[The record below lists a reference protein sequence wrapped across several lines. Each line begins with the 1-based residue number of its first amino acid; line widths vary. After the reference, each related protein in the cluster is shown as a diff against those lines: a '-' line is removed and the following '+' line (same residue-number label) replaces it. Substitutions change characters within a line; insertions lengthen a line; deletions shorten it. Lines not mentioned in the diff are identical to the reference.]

1 MSTKLSLDREQ
12 QSVLNEALSEARNLR
27 ASPREEKA
35 LVEALIVESRIRN
48 LPAGDKDSRGPL
60 QQRSSQGWKH
70 PTNVRLAVRDFL
82 TAARK
87 SNAGGGSAG
96 SLAQSVQRSAFPSRY
111 DEHSAEADYLLRRG
125 NNGSI
130 GSPSTSRTSSSSR
143 VRSLGTLSR
152 VDPEAQKRVALAN
165 HLLRTNP
172 KSLLLR
178 LGVVD
183 PSEPTSRL
191 VPQTGSRGSI
201 SLQTQHGTTGKLSS
215 PGAQL
220 SGVANFEGMKVA
232 AWIQPALVYAR
243 HHGWKGKVTSG
254 FRSLAEQTRIYNSGV
269 RPAAKPGTSNHEATQ
284 FPRGAV
290 DVSDPE
296 VLSKILSSSP
306 YAKQLQWA
314 GAKDPVH
321 FSHPH
326 GGSY

>member
-1 MSTKLSLDREQ
+1 MSTKLSLDRDQ
-12 QSVLNEALSEARNLR
+12 QAVLTEALSEARNQK
-27 ASPREEKA
+27 ASPREQKA
-35 LVEALIVESRIRN
+35 LVEALITESNIRN
-48 LPAGDKDSRGPL
+48 LPGGDKDSRGPL

-82 TAARK
+82 AAARK

-111 DEHSAEADYLLRRG
+111 DEHSAQADYLLRHN

-130 GSPSTSRTSSSSR
+130 GTPSSLRASSPST

-152 VDPEAQKRVALAN
+152 EDPEAQKRVALAN

-172 KSLLLR
+172 NSLLLR

-191 VPQTGSRGSI
+191 VPRTSDRRSI
-201 SLQTQHGTTGKLSS
+201 SSHGTTGKLSN
-215 PGAQL
+215 PGAQT
-220 SGVANFEGMKVA
+220 SGIANFEGMKVA
-232 AWIQPALVYAR
+232 AWIEPALVYAR

-269 RPAAKPGTSNHEATQ
+269 RPAAKPGTSNHEKTQ
-284 FPRGAV
+284 FPAGAV

-296 VLSKILSSSP
+296 TLSKILASSP

-314 GAKDPVH
+314 GSKDPVH